1 MRHCVA
7 MNREVSAAEC
17 LRIKRELPV
26 HFCGDCR
33 WLNEPPPQEPKRH
46 SRRTNVTMYPYYRV
60 RIPKYVRDLLRKEA
74 EQKGMRMEV
83 LAARII
89 KNHVKRKEKG
99 ND

>member
-1 MRHCVA
+1 
-7 MNREVSAAEC
+7 
-17 LRIKRELPV
+17 
-26 HFCGDCR
+26 
-33 WLNEPPPQEPKRH
+33 
-46 SRRTNVTMYPYYRV
+46 MYPYYRV